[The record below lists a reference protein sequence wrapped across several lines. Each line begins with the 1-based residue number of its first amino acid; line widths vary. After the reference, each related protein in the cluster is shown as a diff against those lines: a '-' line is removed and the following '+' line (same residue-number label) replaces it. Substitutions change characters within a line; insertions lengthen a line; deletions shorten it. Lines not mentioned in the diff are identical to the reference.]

1 MEDEGVVI
9 SEVDLAQVKKKEE
22 FDANIIFIVN
32 QMKDSGKTEMIQD
45 GILIKANEDGYDMF
59 LEGTEIKFGTI
70 SKESIIEYDV
80 KVIEQYRKYLEEQDL
95 EDEVLGKL
103 PEADELFKIQED
115 EKRRREEIQENH
127 EKEDE
132 EKVQTEGK
140 EKTEEETEEDKENN
154 ENNEEKTPETAE
166 QQIEPQPNWIKV
178 NLNRQADTRE
188 TIETEIERKAG
199 TDISEMWI
207 APNEKDVHDYKIM
220 VKTSKGYE
228 ELNLGKSKGTN
239 PTQEITILDNN
250 GAREEVPV
258 QMLEINNSRMIA
270 ITYGGVHDI
279 KATMVNREG
288 NNFIGSEFA
297 DNQAQGEIDD
307 NSREI
312 RELAGDSRGARMN
325 AQELNHVFLEI
336 KELEKRGVTED
347 VDISKDAGG
356 IEVHEL
362 SEKGYY
368 ESLVRNITED
378 LRDEV
383 SHASEREL
391 YAMASE
397 IAKRVTDD
405 DINYDK
411 AKQEVKEKQNEQGD
425 PRIKLDPRRG

>member
-103 PEADELFKIQED
+103 PEAEELFKIQED

-140 EKTEEETEEDKENN
+140 EKTEKETEEDKENN

-336 KELEKRGVTED
+336 KELEKRGVTKD

-397 IAKRVTDD
+397 IARRVTDD

-411 AKQEVKEKQNEQGD
+411 AKQEAIEKQKEQED
-425 PRIKLDPRRG
+425 PRKSNTRIG